1 LEYLSMGKFTST
13 VTDRGQSL
21 GEEVANSISH
31 GLGLV
36 AAIVGTP
43 FLILSA
49 IDYADVSFVVG
60 VSIFSGT
67 MILLYL
73 ASTLYH
79 AMPKGKAKYVFKV
92 IDHSAVYL
100 LIAGTYTPFM
110 LGVLE
115 GVWGWS
121 LLVAVWSLA
130 LIGVALKAFGK
141 ASHPAISTTLY
152 VVLGWLILIAIKP
165 LSSLMEPNGL
175 LLLVLGGVLYT
186 LGVIFFVIDSRL
198 RYGHLVWHLFVVS
211 GTVCHY
217 FSIFYYG
224 A

>member
-1 LEYLSMGKFTST
+1 MAKILAAASN
-13 VTDRGQSL
+13 RGQSL
-21 GEEVANSISH
+21 GEEIANSISH

-49 IDYADVSFVVG
+49 INYADVSFVVG
-60 VSIFSGT
+60 VSIFSAT

-73 ASTLYH
+73 ASTVYH
-79 AMPKGKAKYVFKV
+79 AIPRGKAKYVFRV

-115 GVWGWS
+115 GAWGWS
-121 LLVAVWSLA
+121 LLVAVWALA
-130 LIGVALKAFGK
+130 LSGVGLKAFGK
-141 ASHPAISTTLY
+141 ASHPALSTSLY

-165 LSSLMEPNGL
+165 LVSLMEPNGL

-186 LGVIFFVIDSRL
+186 LGVVFFVIDSRL
-198 RYGHLVWHLFVVS
+198 RYGHFIWHLFVVS
-211 GTVCHY
+211 GTASHY
-217 FSIFYYG
+217 FAIFFYG

>member
-1 LEYLSMGKFTST
+1 MGKFFLAASN
-13 VTDRGQSL
+13 RRQSL

-36 AAIVGTP
+36 AAIIGTP

-49 IDYADVSFVVG
+49 IDYADMSFIVG
-60 VSIFSGT
+60 VSVFSVT
-67 MILLYL
+67 MIVLYL
-73 ASTLYH
+73 ASTVYH
-79 AMPKGKAKYVFKV
+79 SMPRGKAKYVFQV

-110 LGVLE
+110 LGVLQ

-121 LLVAVWSLA
+121 LLAAVWVLA
-130 LIGVALKAFGK
+130 LIGVGLKAFGK
-141 ASHPAISTTLY
+141 ASHPAVSTTLY
-152 VVLGWLILIAIKP
+152 VILGWLILIAIKP
-165 LSSLMEPNGL
+165 LVALMEPNGL

-186 LGVIFFVIDSRL
+186 LGVVFFVIDSRL
-198 RYGHLVWHLFVVS
+198 RYGHLVWHLFVVG
-211 GTVCHY
+211 GTVSHY

>member
-1 LEYLSMGKFTST
+1 MGKCFSAASN
-13 VTDRGQSL
+13 RGQSL

-49 IDYADVSFVVG
+49 IDYADMSFIVG
-60 VSIFSGT
+60 VSIFSAT
-67 MILLYL
+67 MIVLYL
-73 ASTLYH
+73 ASTVYH
-79 AMPKGKAKYVFKV
+79 AMPRGKAKYVFQV

-110 LGVLE
+110 LGVLK

-121 LLVAVWSLA
+121 LLTAVWALA
-130 LIGVALKAFGK
+130 LVGVSLKAFGK
-141 ASHPAISTTLY
+141 ASHPAVSTTLY
-152 VVLGWLILIAIKP
+152 VILGWLILIAIKP
-165 LSSLMEPNGL
+165 LVALMETNGL

-186 LGVIFFVIDSRL
+186 LGVVFFVMDSRL
-198 RYGHLVWHLFVVS
+198 RYGHLVWHLFVVG
-211 GTVCHY
+211 GTVSHY

>member
-1 LEYLSMGKFTST
+1 MGKLTSN
-13 VTDRGQSL
+13 RHQSL

-31 GLGLV
+31 GLGLI

-49 IDYADVSFVVG
+49 IRYADVSYVVG
-60 VSIFSGT
+60 VSVFSAT
-67 MILLYL
+67 MIILYL

-79 AMPKGKAKYVFKV
+79 AMPKGKLKYVFRV

-110 LGVLE
+110 LGVL
-115 GVWGWS
+115 GGAWGWS
-121 LLVAVWSLA
+121 LLISVWVLA
-130 LIGVALKAFGK
+130 SIGVGLKAFGK
-141 ASHPAISTTLY
+141 VSHPAVSTILY

-165 LSSLMEPNGL
+165 LVALMAPTGL

-186 LGVIFFVIDSRL
+186 LGVVFFVLDSRL
-198 RYGHLVWHLFVVS
+198 RYGHLVWHLFVLG

-217 FSIFYYG
+217 FSILYYG

>member
-1 LEYLSMGKFTST
+1 MGKYFSAASN
-13 VTDRGQSL
+13 RGQSL

-49 IDYADVSFVVG
+49 IDYADMSFIVG
-60 VSIFSGT
+60 VSIFSAT
-67 MILLYL
+67 MIVLYL
-73 ASTLYH
+73 ASTVYH
-79 AMPKGKAKYVFKV
+79 AMPQGKAKYVFQV

-121 LLVAVWSLA
+121 LLVAVWTLA
-130 LIGVALKAFGK
+130 MVGVGLKAFGK
-141 ASHPAISTTLY
+141 ASHPAVSTTLY
-152 VVLGWLILIAIKP
+152 VILGWLILIAIKP
-165 LSSLMEPNGL
+165 LVALMETNGL

-186 LGVIFFVIDSRL
+186 LGVVFFVIDSRL
-198 RYGHLVWHLFVVS
+198 RYGHLVWHLFVVG
-211 GTVCHY
+211 GTVSHY

>member
-1 LEYLSMGKFTST
+1 MGKYFSAASN
-13 VTDRGQSL
+13 RGQSL

-36 AAIVGTP
+36 AAIIGTP

-49 IDYADVSFVVG
+49 IDYADISFIVG
-60 VSIFSGT
+60 VSVFSAT
-67 MILLYL
+67 MIVLYL
-73 ASTLYH
+73 ASTVYH
-79 AMPKGKAKYVFKV
+79 AMPRGKAKYVFQV

-121 LLVAVWSLA
+121 LLAAVWTLA
-130 LIGVALKAFGK
+130 LVGVGLKAFGK
-141 ASHPAISTTLY
+141 ASHPAVSTTLY
-152 VVLGWLILIAIKP
+152 VILGWLILIAIKP
-165 LSSLMEPNGL
+165 LVALMEPNGL

-186 LGVIFFVIDSRL
+186 LGVVFFVIDSRL
-198 RYGHLVWHLFVVS
+198 RYGHFIWHLFVVG
-211 GTVCHY
+211 GTVSHY

>member
-1 LEYLSMGKFTST
+1 MGKLTSN
-13 VTDRGQSL
+13 RHQSL

-31 GLGLV
+31 GLGLI

-49 IDYADVSFVVG
+49 IRYADLSYVIG
-60 VSIFSGT
+60 VSVFSAT
-67 MILLYL
+67 MIILYL

-79 AMPKGKAKYVFKV
+79 AMPKGKLKYVFRV

-110 LGVLE
+110 LGVL
-115 GVWGWS
+115 GGAWGWS
-121 LLVAVWSLA
+121 LLISVWVLA
-130 LIGVALKAFGK
+130 SIGVGLKAFGK
-141 ASHPAISTTLY
+141 VSHPAVSTILY

-165 LSSLMEPNGL
+165 LVALMAPTGL

-186 LGVIFFVIDSRL
+186 LGVVFFVLDSRL
-198 RYGHLVWHLFVVS
+198 RYGHLVWHLFVLG

-217 FSIFYYG
+217 FSIYFYG

>member
-1 LEYLSMGKFTST
+1 MGKFLTA
-13 VTDRGQSL
+13 VPNRDQSL
-21 GEEVANSISH
+21 GEEIANSISH

-43 FLILSA
+43 FLILRA
-49 IDYADVSFVVG
+49 IHYADASFAVG
-60 VSIFSGT
+60 VSVFSAT

-73 ASTLYH
+73 ASMVYH
-79 AMPKGKAKYVFKV
+79 AIPETMPKTKRLFCVL
-92 IDHSAVYL
+92 DHSAVYL
-100 LIAGTYTPFM
+100 LIAGTYTPFT

-121 LLVAVWSLA
+121 LLVAVWTLA

-141 ASHPAISTTLY
+141 ASHPALSTTLY

-165 LSSLMEPNGL
+165 LVSLMVPNGL

-186 LGVIFFVIDSRL
+186 LGVVFFVLDSRL
-198 RYGHLVWHLFVVS
+198 RYGHLVWHLFVLG
-211 GTVCHY
+211 GTVSHY

>member
-1 LEYLSMGKFTST
+1 MGKFIST
-13 VTDRGQSL
+13 VSNRGQSL

-79 AMPKGKAKYVFKV
+79 AMPRGKAKYIFRV

-115 GVWGWS
+115 GAWGWS
-121 LLVAVWSLA
+121 LLAAVWTLA
-130 LIGVALKAFGK
+130 LVGVGLKAFGK

-152 VVLGWLILIAIKP
+152 VVLGWLILIVIKP
-165 LSSLMEPNGL
+165 LISLMEPNGL

-186 LGVIFFVIDSRL
+186 LGVVFFVIDSRM
-198 RYGHLVWHLFVVS
+198 RYGHLVWHLFVVG

-217 FSIFYYG
+217 FSIYYYG

>member
-1 LEYLSMGKFTST
+1 MGRFISTSSN
-13 VTDRGQSL
+13 RGQSL

-79 AMPKGKAKYVFKV
+79 AMPRGKAKYVFRV

-110 LGVLE
+110 LGVLK
-115 GVWGWS
+115 GAWGWS
-121 LLVAVWSLA
+121 LLAAVWTLA
-130 LIGVALKAFGK
+130 LIGVGLKAFGK

-152 VVLGWLILIAIKP
+152 VVLGWLILIVIKP
-165 LSSLMEPNGL
+165 LVSLMEPNGL

-186 LGVIFFVIDSRL
+186 LGVVFFVIDSRL
-198 RYGHLVWHLFVVS
+198 RYGHLVWHLFVVG

>member
-1 LEYLSMGKFTST
+1 MGKFISSSSN
-13 VTDRGQSL
+13 RGQSL

-49 IDYADVSFVVG
+49 LDYADVSFVVG
-60 VSIFSGT
+60 VSVFSGT

-79 AMPKGKAKYVFKV
+79 AMPRGKAKYVFRV

-121 LLVAVWSLA
+121 LLAAVWTLA
-130 LIGVALKAFGK
+130 LIGVGLKAFGK

-152 VVLGWLILIAIKP
+152 VVLGWLILIVIKP
-165 LSSLMEPNGL
+165 LVSLMEPNGL

-186 LGVIFFVIDSRL
+186 LGVVFFVIDSRL
-198 RYGHLVWHLFVVS
+198 RYGHLVWHLFVVG

>member
-1 LEYLSMGKFTST
+1 MGKFFLAASN
-13 VTDRGQSL
+13 RRQSL

-36 AAIVGTP
+36 AAIIGTP

-49 IDYADVSFVVG
+49 IDYADMSFIVG
-60 VSIFSGT
+60 VSVFSVT
-67 MILLYL
+67 MIVLYL
-73 ASTLYH
+73 ASTVYH
-79 AMPKGKAKYVFKV
+79 AMPRGKAKYVFQV

-110 LGVLE
+110 LGVLQ

-121 LLVAVWSLA
+121 LLTAVWALA
-130 LIGVALKAFGK
+130 LTGVGLKAFGK
-141 ASHPAISTTLY
+141 ASHPAVSTTLY
-152 VVLGWLILIAIKP
+152 VILGWLILIAIKP
-165 LSSLMEPNGL
+165 LVALMEPNGL

-186 LGVIFFVIDSRL
+186 LGVVFFVIDSRL
-198 RYGHLVWHLFVVS
+198 RYGHLVWHLFVVG
-211 GTVCHY
+211 GTVSHY

>member
-1 LEYLSMGKFTST
+1 MGKLTSN
-13 VTDRGQSL
+13 RHQSL

-31 GLGLV
+31 GLGLI

-49 IDYADVSFVVG
+49 IRYADLSYVVG
-60 VSIFSGT
+60 VSVFSAT
-67 MILLYL
+67 MIILYL

-79 AMPKGKAKYVFKV
+79 AMPKGKLKYVFRV

-110 LGVLE
+110 LGVL
-115 GVWGWS
+115 GGAWGWS
-121 LLVAVWSLA
+121 LLISVWVLA
-130 LIGVALKAFGK
+130 SVGVGLKAFGK
-141 ASHPAISTTLY
+141 VSHPAVSTILY

-165 LSSLMEPNGL
+165 LVALMAPTGL

-186 LGVIFFVIDSRL
+186 LGVVFFVLDSRL
-198 RYGHLVWHLFVVS
+198 RYGHLVWHLFVLG

-217 FSIFYYG
+217 FSIYFYG

>member
-1 LEYLSMGKFTST
+1 MGKYFSAAST
-13 VTDRGQSL
+13 RGQSL

-36 AAIVGTP
+36 AAIIGTP

-49 IDYADVSFVVG
+49 IDYADISFIVG
-60 VSIFSGT
+60 VSVFSAT
-67 MILLYL
+67 MIVLYL
-73 ASTLYH
+73 ASTVYH
-79 AMPKGKAKYVFKV
+79 AMPRGKAKYVFQV

-121 LLVAVWSLA
+121 LLAAVWTLA
-130 LIGVALKAFGK
+130 LVGVSLKAFGK
-141 ASHPAISTTLY
+141 ASHPAVSTTLY
-152 VVLGWLILIAIKP
+152 VILGWLILIAIKP
-165 LSSLMEPNGL
+165 LVALMEPNGL

-186 LGVIFFVIDSRL
+186 LGVVFFVIDSRL
-198 RYGHLVWHLFVVS
+198 RYGHFIWHLFVVG
-211 GTVCHY
+211 GTVSHY

>member
-1 LEYLSMGKFTST
+1 MGKYFSAASN
-13 VTDRGQSL
+13 RGQSL

-49 IDYADVSFVVG
+49 IDYADMSFIVG
-60 VSIFSGT
+60 VSIFSAT
-67 MILLYL
+67 MIVLYL
-73 ASTLYH
+73 ASTVYH
-79 AMPKGKAKYVFKV
+79 AMPQGKAKYVFQV

-121 LLVAVWSLA
+121 LLAAVWTLA
-130 LIGVALKAFGK
+130 MVGVGLKAFGK
-141 ASHPAISTTLY
+141 ASHPAVSTTLY
-152 VVLGWLILIAIKP
+152 VILGWLILIAIKP
-165 LSSLMEPNGL
+165 LVALMETNGL

-186 LGVIFFVIDSRL
+186 LGVVFFVIDSRL
-198 RYGHLVWHLFVVS
+198 RYGHLVWHLFVVG
-211 GTVCHY
+211 GTVSHY

>member
-1 LEYLSMGKFTST
+1 MGKFFLAASN
-13 VTDRGQSL
+13 RRQSL

-36 AAIVGTP
+36 AAIIGTP

-49 IDYADVSFVVG
+49 IDYADMSFLVG
-60 VSIFSGT
+60 VSIFSAT
-67 MILLYL
+67 MIVLYL
-73 ASTLYH
+73 ASTVYH
-79 AMPKGKAKYVFKV
+79 AMPRGKAKYVFQV

-110 LGVLE
+110 LGVLQ

-121 LLVAVWSLA
+121 LLVAVWTLA
-130 LIGVALKAFGK
+130 MVGVGLKAFGK
-141 ASHPAISTTLY
+141 ASHPAVSTTLY
-152 VVLGWLILIAIKP
+152 VILGWLILIAIKP
-165 LSSLMEPNGL
+165 LVALMEPDGL

-186 LGVIFFVIDSRL
+186 LGVVFFVIDSRL
-198 RYGHLVWHLFVVS
+198 RYGHLVWHLFVVG
-211 GTVCHY
+211 GTVSHY

>member
-1 LEYLSMGKFTST
+1 MGKLTSN
-13 VTDRGQSL
+13 RHQSL

-31 GLGLV
+31 GLGLI

-49 IDYADVSFVVG
+49 IRYADLSYVIG
-60 VSIFSGT
+60 VSVFSAT
-67 MILLYL
+67 MIILYL

-79 AMPKGKAKYVFKV
+79 AMPKGKLKYVFRV

-110 LGVLE
+110 LGVL
-115 GVWGWS
+115 GGAWGWS
-121 LLVAVWSLA
+121 LLISVWVLA
-130 LIGVALKAFGK
+130 SVGVGLKAFGK
-141 ASHPAISTTLY
+141 VSHPAVSTILY

-165 LSSLMEPNGL
+165 LVALMAPTGL

-186 LGVIFFVIDSRL
+186 LGVVFFVLDSRL
-198 RYGHLVWHLFVVS
+198 RYGHLVWHLFVLG

-217 FSIFYYG
+217 FSIYFYG

>member
-1 LEYLSMGKFTST
+1 MGKFFS
-13 VTDRGQSL
+13 VVSNRGQSL

-36 AAIVGTP
+36 AAIIGTP

-49 IDYADVSFVVG
+49 IDYADVSFIIG
-60 VSIFSGT
+60 VSVFSAT
-67 MILLYL
+67 MIVLYL
-73 ASTLYH
+73 ASTVYH
-79 AMPKGKAKYVFKV
+79 AMPSGKAKYVFRV

-121 LLVAVWSLA
+121 LLAAVWTLA
-130 LIGVALKAFGK
+130 LVGVGLKAFGK
-141 ASHPAISTTLY
+141 ASHPAVSTTLY
-152 VVLGWLILIAIKP
+152 VILGWLILIAIKP
-165 LSSLMEPNGL
+165 LVALMEPNGL

-186 LGVIFFVIDSRL
+186 LGVVFFVIDSRL
-198 RYGHLVWHLFVVS
+198 RYGHLIWHLFVVG
-211 GTVCHY
+211 GTVSHY

>member
-1 LEYLSMGKFTST
+1 MGRFISTSSN
-13 VTDRGQSL
+13 RGQSL

-67 MILLYL
+67 MISLYL

-79 AMPKGKAKYVFKV
+79 AMPRGKAKYVFRV

-110 LGVLE
+110 LGVLK
-115 GVWGWS
+115 GAWGWS
-121 LLVAVWSLA
+121 LLAAVWTLA
-130 LIGVALKAFGK
+130 LIGVGLKAFGK

-152 VVLGWLILIAIKP
+152 VVLGWLILIVIKP
-165 LSSLMEPNGL
+165 LVSLMEPNGL

-186 LGVIFFVIDSRL
+186 LGVVFFVIDSRL
-198 RYGHLVWHLFVVS
+198 RYGHLVWHLFVVG

>member
-1 LEYLSMGKFTST
+1 MGKFIST
-13 VTDRGQSL
+13 VSNRGQSL

-79 AMPKGKAKYVFKV
+79 VMPRGKAKYIFRV

-115 GVWGWS
+115 GAWGWS
-121 LLVAVWSLA
+121 LLAAVWTLA
-130 LIGVALKAFGK
+130 LIGVGLKAFGK

-152 VVLGWLILIAIKP
+152 VVLGWLILIVIKP
-165 LSSLMEPNGL
+165 LVSLMEPNGL

-186 LGVIFFVIDSRL
+186 LGVVFFVIDSRL
-198 RYGHLVWHLFVVS
+198 RYGHFVWHLFVVG

-217 FSIFYYG
+217 FAIFY
-224 A
+224 

>member
-1 LEYLSMGKFTST
+1 MGRFISQTSN
-13 VTDRGQSL
+13 RGQSL

-49 IDYADVSFVVG
+49 IDYADLSFVVG
-60 VSIFSGT
+60 VSVFCGT

-79 AMPKGKAKYVFKV
+79 AMPKGKAKYVFRV

-100 LIAGTYTPFM
+100 LIAGTYTPFT
-110 LGVLE
+110 LGVLQ
-115 GVWGWS
+115 GAWGWS
-121 LLVAVWSLA
+121 LLAGVWSLA
-130 LIGVALKAFGK
+130 LIGVALKAFGR
-141 ASHPAISTTLY
+141 ASHPAVSTTLY
-152 VVLGWLILIAIKP
+152 VILGWLILIAIKP
-165 LSSLMEPNGL
+165 LVALMAPTGL

-186 LGVIFFVIDSRL
+186 LGVVFFVIDSRL
-198 RYGHLVWHLFVVS
+198 RYGHLVWHLFVVG

-217 FSIFYYG
+217 FAIFYYG

>member
-1 LEYLSMGKFTST
+1 MGKYIPASSG
-13 VTDRGQSL
+13 RGQSL

-31 GLGLV
+31 GVGLV

-60 VSIFSGT
+60 VSIFSAT

-79 AMPKGKAKYVFKV
+79 AMPRGKTKYVFRV

-100 LIAGTYTPFM
+100 LIAGTYTPFT

-121 LLVAVWSLA
+121 LLVAVWTLA

-141 ASHPAISTTLY
+141 ASHPAVSTTLY
-152 VVLGWLILIAIKP
+152 VILGWLILIAIKP
-165 LSSLMEPNGL
+165 LISLMAPNGL

-186 LGVIFFVIDSRL
+186 LGVVFFVIDSKL
-198 RYGHLVWHLFVVS
+198 RYGHLVWHLFVVA

>member
-1 LEYLSMGKFTST
+1 MGKFIST
-13 VTDRGQSL
+13 VSNRGQSL

-79 AMPKGKAKYVFKV
+79 AMPRGKAKYIFRV

-115 GVWGWS
+115 GAWGWS
-121 LLVAVWSLA
+121 LLAAVWTLA
-130 LIGVALKAFGK
+130 LIGVGLKAFGK

-152 VVLGWLILIAIKP
+152 VVLGWLILIVIKP
-165 LSSLMEPNGL
+165 LISLMEPNGL

-186 LGVIFFVIDSRL
+186 LGVVFFVIDSRM
-198 RYGHLVWHLFVVS
+198 RYGHLVWHLFVVG

-217 FSIFYYG
+217 FSIYYYG

>member
-1 LEYLSMGKFTST
+1 MENRMSDASS
-13 VTDRGQSL
+13 RHQSL
-21 GEEVANSISH
+21 GEEIANSLSH

-49 IDYADVSFVVG
+49 IDYADVSFIVG
-60 VSIFSGT
+60 VSIFSAT

-79 AMPKGKAKYVFKV
+79 AMPKGRVKYVFRV

-110 LGVLE
+110 LGVLQ
-115 GVWGWS
+115 GAWGWS
-121 LLVAVWSLA
+121 LLVSVWVLA
-130 LIGVALKAFGK
+130 CIGVCLKAFGK

-152 VVLGWLILIAIKP
+152 VVLGWLIIVAIKP
-165 LSSLMEPNGL
+165 LISLMEPMGL
-175 LLLVLGGVLYT
+175 LLLVLGGALYT
-186 LGVIFFVIDSRL
+186 LGVVFFVLDSRL
-198 RYGHLVWHLFVVS
+198 RYGHLVWHLFVVG

-217 FSIFYYG
+217 FAIFYYG

>member
-1 LEYLSMGKFTST
+1 MGKYFSAASN
-13 VTDRGQSL
+13 RGQSL

-49 IDYADVSFVVG
+49 IDYADMSFIVG
-60 VSIFSGT
+60 VSIFSAT
-67 MILLYL
+67 MIVLYL
-73 ASTLYH
+73 ASTVYH
-79 AMPKGKAKYVFKV
+79 AMPQGKAKYVFQV

-121 LLVAVWSLA
+121 LLVAVWTLA
-130 LIGVALKAFGK
+130 MVGVCLKAFGK
-141 ASHPAISTTLY
+141 ASHPAVSTTLY
-152 VVLGWLILIAIKP
+152 VILGWLILIAIKP
-165 LSSLMEPNGL
+165 LVALMEPDGL

-186 LGVIFFVIDSRL
+186 LGVVFFVIDSRL
-198 RYGHLVWHLFVVS
+198 RYGHLVWHLFVVG
-211 GTVCHY
+211 GTVSHY

>member
-1 LEYLSMGKFTST
+1 MGKYFSAASN
-13 VTDRGQSL
+13 RGQSL

-43 FLILSA
+43 FLVLSA
-49 IDYADVSFVVG
+49 IDYADMSFIVG
-60 VSIFSGT
+60 VSVFSAT
-67 MILLYL
+67 MIVLYL
-73 ASTLYH
+73 ASTVYH
-79 AMPKGKAKYVFKV
+79 AMPRGKAKYVFQV

-110 LGVLE
+110 LGVLK

-121 LLVAVWSLA
+121 LLTAVWALA
-130 LIGVALKAFGK
+130 LVGVSLKAFGK
-141 ASHPAISTTLY
+141 ASHPAVSTTLY
-152 VVLGWLILIAIKP
+152 VILGWLILIAIKP
-165 LSSLMEPNGL
+165 LVALMETNGL

-186 LGVIFFVIDSRL
+186 LGVVFFVMDSRL
-198 RYGHLVWHLFVVS
+198 RYGHLVWHLFVVG
-211 GTVCHY
+211 GTVSHY

>member
-1 LEYLSMGKFTST
+1 MGKYFSAAPN
-13 VTDRGQSL
+13 RGQSL

-49 IDYADVSFVVG
+49 IDYADMSFIVG
-60 VSIFSGT
+60 VSIFSAT
-67 MILLYL
+67 MIVLYL
-73 ASTLYH
+73 ASTVYH
-79 AMPKGKAKYVFKV
+79 AMPQGKAKYVFQV

-121 LLVAVWSLA
+121 LLAAVWTLA
-130 LIGVALKAFGK
+130 MVGVGLKAFGK
-141 ASHPAISTTLY
+141 ASHPAVSTTLY
-152 VVLGWLILIAIKP
+152 VILGWLILIAIKP
-165 LSSLMEPNGL
+165 LVALMETNGL

-186 LGVIFFVIDSRL
+186 LGVVFFVIDSRL
-198 RYGHLVWHLFVVS
+198 RYGHLVWHLFVVG
-211 GTVCHY
+211 GTVSHY

>member
-1 LEYLSMGKFTST
+1 MEKLASN
-13 VTDRGQSL
+13 RHQSI

-31 GLGLV
+31 GLGLI

-49 IDYADVSFVVG
+49 MRYADVSYVVG
-60 VSIFSGT
+60 VSIFSAT
-67 MILLYL
+67 MIILYL

-79 AMPKGKAKYVFKV
+79 AMPKGKLKYVFRV

-115 GVWGWS
+115 GAWGWS
-121 LLVAVWSLA
+121 LLVSVWGLA
-130 LIGVALKAFGK
+130 TIGLGLKAFGK
-141 ASHPAISTTLY
+141 VSHPAVSTILY

-165 LSSLMEPNGL
+165 LVTLMAPTGL

-186 LGVIFFVIDSRL
+186 LGVVFFILDSRL
-198 RYGHLVWHLFVVS
+198 RYGHLVWHLFVLG

-217 FSIFYYG
+217 FSIYFYG

>member
-1 LEYLSMGKFTST
+1 MGKYIST
-13 VTDRGQSL
+13 VSNRGQSL

-79 AMPKGKAKYVFKV
+79 AMPRGKAKYVFRV

-115 GVWGWS
+115 GAWGWS
-121 LLVAVWSLA
+121 LLAAVWTLA
-130 LIGVALKAFGK
+130 LIGVGLKAFGK

-152 VVLGWLILIAIKP
+152 VVLGWLILIVIKP
-165 LSSLMEPNGL
+165 LVSLMEPNGL

-186 LGVIFFVIDSRL
+186 LGVVFFVIDSRM
-198 RYGHLVWHLFVVS
+198 RYGHLVWHLFVVG

-217 FSIFYYG
+217 FSIYYYG

>member
-1 LEYLSMGKFTST
+1 MGKYFSAASN
-13 VTDRGQSL
+13 RGQSL

-49 IDYADVSFVVG
+49 IDYADMSFIVG
-60 VSIFSGT
+60 VSIFSAT
-67 MILLYL
+67 MIVLYL
-73 ASTLYH
+73 ASTVYH
-79 AMPKGKAKYVFKV
+79 AMPQGKAKYVFQV

-121 LLVAVWSLA
+121 LLTAVWTLA
-130 LIGVALKAFGK
+130 MVGVGLKAFGK
-141 ASHPAISTTLY
+141 ASHPAVSTTLY
-152 VVLGWLILIAIKP
+152 VILGWLILIAIKP
-165 LSSLMEPNGL
+165 LVALMEPDGL

-186 LGVIFFVIDSRL
+186 LGVVFFVIDSRL
-198 RYGHLVWHLFVVS
+198 RYGHLVWHLFVVG
-211 GTVCHY
+211 GTVSHY

>member
-1 LEYLSMGKFTST
+1 MGKYFSAASN
-13 VTDRGQSL
+13 RGQSL

-49 IDYADVSFVVG
+49 IDYADMSFIVG
-60 VSIFSGT
+60 VSIFSAT
-67 MILLYL
+67 MIVLYL
-73 ASTLYH
+73 ASTVYH
-79 AMPKGKAKYVFKV
+79 AMPRGKAKYVFQV

-121 LLVAVWSLA
+121 LLAAVWALA
-130 LIGVALKAFGK
+130 LVGVGLKAFGK
-141 ASHPAISTTLY
+141 ASHPAVSTTLY
-152 VVLGWLILIAIKP
+152 VILGWLILIAIKP
-165 LSSLMEPNGL
+165 LVALMEPNGL

-186 LGVIFFVIDSRL
+186 LGVVFFVIDSRL
-198 RYGHLVWHLFVVS
+198 RYGHFIWHLFVVG
-211 GTVCHY
+211 GTVSHY

>member
-1 LEYLSMGKFTST
+1 MGKLIS
-13 VTDRGQSL
+13 DRHQSL

-31 GLGLV
+31 GLGLI

-49 IDYADVSFVVG
+49 IQYADASYVVG
-60 VSIFSGT
+60 VSVFSAT
-67 MILLYL
+67 MIILYL

-79 AMPKGKAKYVFKV
+79 AMPKGKLKYVFRV

-110 LGVLE
+110 LGVL
-115 GVWGWS
+115 GGAWGWS
-121 LLVAVWSLA
+121 LLISVWVLA
-130 LIGVALKAFGK
+130 TIGVGLKAFGK
-141 ASHPAISTTLY
+141 ASHPAVSTILY

-165 LSSLMEPNGL
+165 LVTLMAPIGL
-175 LLLVLGGVLYT
+175 LLVVLGGVLYT
-186 LGVIFFVIDSRL
+186 LGVVFFVLDSRL
-198 RYGHLVWHLFVVS
+198 RYGHLVWHLFVLG

-217 FSIFYYG
+217 FSIYFYG

>member
-1 LEYLSMGKFTST
+1 MGKYFSAASN
-13 VTDRGQSL
+13 RGQSL

-49 IDYADVSFVVG
+49 IDYADMSFLVG
-60 VSIFSGT
+60 VSIFSAT
-67 MILLYL
+67 MIVLYL
-73 ASTLYH
+73 ASTVYH
-79 AMPKGKAKYVFKV
+79 AMPQGKAKYVFQV

-121 LLVAVWSLA
+121 LLVAVWTLA
-130 LIGVALKAFGK
+130 MVGVGLKAFGK
-141 ASHPAISTTLY
+141 ASHPAVSTTLY
-152 VVLGWLILIAIKP
+152 VILGWLILIAIKP
-165 LSSLMEPNGL
+165 LVALMEPDGL

-186 LGVIFFVIDSRL
+186 LGVVFFVIDSRL
-198 RYGHLVWHLFVVS
+198 RYGHLVWHLFVVG
-211 GTVCHY
+211 GTVSHY

>member
-1 LEYLSMGKFTST
+1 MGKLTSN
-13 VTDRGQSL
+13 RHQSL

-31 GLGLV
+31 GLGLI

-49 IDYADVSFVVG
+49 IRYADLSYVVG
-60 VSIFSGT
+60 VSVFSAT
-67 MILLYL
+67 MIILYL

-79 AMPKGKAKYVFKV
+79 AMPKGKLKYVFRV

-110 LGVLE
+110 LGVL
-115 GVWGWS
+115 GGAWGWS
-121 LLVAVWSLA
+121 LLISVWVLA
-130 LIGVALKAFGK
+130 SIGVGLKAFGK
-141 ASHPAISTTLY
+141 VSHPAVSTILY

-165 LSSLMEPNGL
+165 LVALMAPTGL

-186 LGVIFFVIDSRL
+186 LGVVFFVLDSRL
-198 RYGHLVWHLFVVS
+198 RYGHLVWHLFVLG

-217 FSIFYYG
+217 FSIYFYG

>member
-1 LEYLSMGKFTST
+1 MGKYFSAASN
-13 VTDRGQSL
+13 RGQSL

-49 IDYADVSFVVG
+49 IDYADMSFIVG
-60 VSIFSGT
+60 VSIFSAT
-67 MILLYL
+67 MIVLYL
-73 ASTLYH
+73 ASTVYH
-79 AMPKGKAKYVFKV
+79 AMPQGKAKYVFQV

-121 LLVAVWSLA
+121 LLVAVWTLA
-130 LIGVALKAFGK
+130 MVGVGLKAFGK
-141 ASHPAISTTLY
+141 ASHPAVSTTLY
-152 VVLGWLILIAIKP
+152 VILGWLILIAIKP
-165 LSSLMEPNGL
+165 LVALMETNGL

-186 LGVIFFVIDSRL
+186 LGVVFFVIDSRL
-198 RYGHLVWHLFVVS
+198 RYGHLVWHLFFVG
-211 GTVCHY
+211 GTVSHY

>member
-1 LEYLSMGKFTST
+1 MGKLIST
-13 VTDRGQSL
+13 ASNRGQSL

-43 FLILSA
+43 FLIFSA

-60 VSIFSGT
+60 VSVFSGT

-79 AMPKGKAKYVFKV
+79 AMPRGKAKYVFRV

-121 LLVAVWSLA
+121 LLAAVWTLA
-130 LIGVALKAFGK
+130 LIGVGLKAFGK

-152 VVLGWLILIAIKP
+152 VVLGWLILIVIKP
-165 LSSLMEPNGL
+165 LVSLMEPNGL
-175 LLLVLGGVLYT
+175 MLLVLGGVLYT
-186 LGVIFFVIDSRL
+186 LGVVFFVIDSRL
-198 RYGHLVWHLFVVS
+198 RYGHLVWHLFVVG